1 MVRITG
7 AAAASGAAGTN
18 GLTLPGYEV
27 TIVGVSLIACGKFIA
42 PSQAHVCLDYSDRAA
57 GQTQTKET
65 ERPCR
70 ELNQDGSA
78 NPLKSLL
85 TVR

>member
-7 AAAASGAAGTN
+7 AAAGAAGTS
-18 GLTLPGYEV
+18 GVTLPGYGLA
-27 TIVGVSLIACGKFIA
+27 IVAVSLIAVAIHRADAGRMLALIEVIA
-42 PSQAHVCLDYSDRAA
+42 IRPDAKTR
-57 GQTQTKET
+57 KPN
-65 ERPCR
+65 RPCR
-70 ELNQDGSA
+70 ELNRNGRP